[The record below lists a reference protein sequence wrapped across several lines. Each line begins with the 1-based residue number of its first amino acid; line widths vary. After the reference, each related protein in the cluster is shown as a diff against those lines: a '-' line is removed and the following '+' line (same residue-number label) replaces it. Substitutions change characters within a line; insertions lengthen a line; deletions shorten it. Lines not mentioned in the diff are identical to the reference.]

1 MNSKSNISDNK
12 QSFYLA
18 LGQIIAL
25 LANFVIPIFLTRVLL
40 KEEYGFY
47 SQFNAVLFFLT
58 GLFTFDIGTN
68 LYYYYPTSENHKKK
82 IIVFQT
88 FVFMVCFSLLS
99 ALFIYIPVI
108 SNFILGTDELQ
119 QYKIII
125 YLLTIVLVITG
136 IIQPLMVVKK
146 DTKVSL
152 WFPVL
157 QVLLKALLI
166 ILFFLI
172 IPGIQSII
180 NSIIVSS
187 VLIMMIVLHYVSKTI
202 KELPGDKLTD
212 KKTAIAQLRYNLPLS
227 AALSLKLIS
236 VRFDKLISI
245 SFLSAASYASYSVA
259 FFGIP
264 GLHQIYS
271 SISQVTVI
279 NMTKSFNA
287 GDKKGALKQYKTM
300 VVKTLS
306 FSVPIV
312 LIVMLFAK
320 TIIIFLFTEKYTDAT
335 LIFRMYLFS
344 VFFVM
349 LDEGL
354 VLRASGHTNF
364 YTKAY
369 LITAPVVIPATYFLV
384 KYFGSFG
391 AMSGALLSIILP
403 RLYLIGKEKHVF
415 NVTLFHFFPWKEIG
429 LIFFISVLFLL
440 PLVFLSIVI
449 EVNIIMVVL
458 VSLVYLTGVYIFEI
472 SRDVFIIDKVKA
484 LQLRM
489 KYFKF

>member
-187 VLIMMIVLHYVSKTI
+187 VLIMMIVLHYVFKTI

-236 VRFDKLISI
+236 IRFDKLISI

-259 FFGIP
+259 FFGI
-264 GLHQIYS
+264 
-271 SISQVTVI
+271 
-279 NMTKSFNA
+279 
-287 GDKKGALKQYKTM
+287 
-300 VVKTLS
+300 
-306 FSVPIV
+306 
-312 LIVMLFAK
+312 
-320 TIIIFLFTEKYTDAT
+320 
-335 LIFRMYLFS
+335 
-344 VFFVM
+344 
-349 LDEGL
+349 
-354 VLRASGHTNF
+354 
-364 YTKAY
+364 
-369 LITAPVVIPATYFLV
+369 
-384 KYFGSFG
+384 
-391 AMSGALLSIILP
+391 
-403 RLYLIGKEKHVF
+403 
-415 NVTLFHFFPWKEIG
+415 
-429 LIFFISVLFLL
+429 
-440 PLVFLSIVI
+440 
-449 EVNIIMVVL
+449 
-458 VSLVYLTGVYIFEI
+458 
-472 SRDVFIIDKVKA
+472 SRSAAD
-484 LQLRM
+484 LQLHFPSNRNQ
-489 KYFKF
+489 YDQKF